1 MKFEMDFSEIE
12 EFAKR
17 LSDDEMFY
25 EMLKDIVE
33 QMVKDFHS
41 ILLMN
46 TPVGETWEL
55 YEGWEDVSDVVSNI
69 TKVRGGYSVEIVN
82 TCEYAAYVNDG
93 HYSYNQYNVGTG
105 RPWVVKD
112 ENRTVVYKQGN
123 HSKTFVYGHF
133 FVEDSIEEYSG
144 SRTSIRNAIKRE
156 LEDWWRWCSSG

>member
-1 MKFEMDFSEIE
+1 MRFELDFSEIE

-17 LSDDEMFY
+17 LSDDEAFY

-33 QMVKDFHS
+33 QMVRDFHR

-55 YEGWEDVSDVVSNI
+55 YEGWEDIEDVVSNI
-69 TKVRGGYSVEIVN
+69 TKVKGGYRVEITNYTPYASDVN
-82 TCEYAAYVNDG
+82 YG
-93 HYSYNQYNVGTG
+93 HYVYNQYGG
-105 RPWVVKD
+105 PWEIK
-112 ENRTVVYKQGN
+112 EEHRTVVYKQGTKN
-123 HSKTFVYGHF
+123 KYFVYGHF